1 MLVGDVVERASRIT
15 EMTLRNYFDINLI
28 LIFLQWNFPNYY
40 LIYIHISR
48 NGDSEDNPRYILSF
62 LLEFPH
68 DMDNVYLA
76 YNYPYT
82 YTNLQDYLIKL
93 KVDSS

>member
-1 MLVGDVVERASRIT
+1 MLFK
-15 EMTLRNYFDINLI
+15 YF
-28 LIFLQWNFPNYY
+28 IF
-40 LIYIHISR
+40 R

-68 DMDNVYLA
+68 DMDTVYLA

-82 YTNLQDYLIKL
+82 YTNLQEYLIKL
-93 KVDSS
+93 KVSNKKKKKL